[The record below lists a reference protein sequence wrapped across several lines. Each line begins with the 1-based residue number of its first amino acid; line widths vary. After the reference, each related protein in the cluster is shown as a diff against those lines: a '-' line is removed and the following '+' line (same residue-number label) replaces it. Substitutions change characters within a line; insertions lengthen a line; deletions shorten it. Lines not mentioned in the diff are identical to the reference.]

1 MQAQRVLRAAKAGAA
16 ILTTSEVLTA
26 LTVTGLACVR
36 GEREVFRD
44 LSFRVGAGE
53 MLTLIGPNG
62 AGKSSLLRQIAGLLD
77 VAAGEILFEGSS
89 TDLSVADVA
98 LYAGHLDAVKA
109 PLSVQENL
117 GFWAQ
122 FYGVSSEKIADALE
136 VFGLGHLGHLPA
148 GVLSA
153 GQKRRLGLARL
164 TLIDRPLWLLD
175 EPTVSLDT
183 ASIAALAGL
192 MQRHLEQGGAVIAAT
207 HVDLGID
214 GARKLNLGDVRGAGA

>member
-1 MQAQRVLRAAKAGAA
+1 M
-16 ILTTSEVLTA
+16 TTSEALNT

-53 MLTLIGPNG
+53 MLTLVGPNG
-62 AGKSSLLRQIAGLLD
+62 SGKSSLLRQIAGLLD
-77 VAAGEILFEGSS
+77 ITAGEILVEGSRD
-89 TDLSVADVA
+89 DLSVADLA
-98 LYAGHLDAVKA
+98 LYAGHLDAVKS
-109 PLSVQENL
+109 PLSVIENL

-122 FYGVSSEKIADALE
+122 FYGVPSEKIAAALE
-136 VFGLGHLGHLPA
+136 IFGLGHLGHLPA

-164 TLIDRPLWLLD
+164 ALIDRPLWLLD

-183 ASIAALAGL
+183 ASIAALVDL
-192 MQRHLEQGGAVIAAT
+192 MQGHLQQGGAIVAAT
-207 HVDLGID
+207 HVDLGLD
-214 GARKLNLGDVRGAGA
+214 GVRPLDMGHHGRGEHG